1 MPKGYTFGKM
11 ERFTCH
17 LCGQE
22 VCKHFYDK
30 HFGSARCL
38 KRRNQKI
45 FRDPLNQISFT
56 MLLPGTN
63 YVPPSVP
70 TPSGLNAQPRCDEDT
85 LS

>member
-11 ERFTCH
+11 ERYICS

-30 HFGSARCL
+30 HHASARCL
-38 KRRNQKI
+38 KRRNQKV
-45 FRDPLNQISFT
+45 FRDPMNLISFT
-56 MLLPGTN
+56 MLLPEIN
-63 YVPPSVP
+63 YLPPSVP
-70 TPSGLNAQPRCDEDT
+70 TPFGLNAQPRSDEDT